1 MRFIRDAEA
10 KLITHTGAEEIDPL
24 QLQLRVLKN
33 KPQSEGRIRPQRM
46 GKLSKHHKNGDG
58 ELQLIS
64 HGKVTGYLFANIL
77 GPLHY
82 GSGAWVGHPVVII
95 LSG

>member
-1 MRFIRDAEA
+1 
-10 KLITHTGAEEIDPL
+10 
-24 QLQLRVLKN
+24 
-33 KPQSEGRIRPQRM
+33 M

-58 ELQLIS
+58 ELELIS
-64 HGKVTGYLFANIL
+64 HGKVTGYLFADIL

-82 GSGAWVGHPVVII
+82 GSGAWVGYPVVIF

>member
-1 MRFIRDAEA
+1 
-10 KLITHTGAEEIDPL
+10 
-24 QLQLRVLKN
+24 
-33 KPQSEGRIRPQRM
+33 M

-64 HGKVTGYLFANIL
+64 PGKVTGYLFADIL

-82 GSGAWVGHPVVII
+82 GSGAWVGHPVVIF

>member
-1 MRFIRDAEA
+1 M
-10 KLITHTGAEEIDPL
+10 KQKT
-24 QLQLRVLKN
+24 KN
-33 KPQSEGRIRPQRM
+33 KKKTKKKTKTKKKKKNKLQSEGRIRPQRM

-82 GSGAWVGHPVVII
+82 GSGAWVGYPVVIF

>member
-1 MRFIRDAEA
+1 
-10 KLITHTGAEEIDPL
+10 
-24 QLQLRVLKN
+24 
-33 KPQSEGRIRPQRM
+33 M

-64 HGKVTGYLFANIL
+64 HGKVTGYLFANTL
-77 GPLHY
+77 GPLRY
-82 GSGAWVGHPVVII
+82 GSGAWVGYPVLIF